1 MECFGENS
9 QVHPD
14 CAEWELP
21 KTLGGDE
28 TGDETVM
35 IAARREVLQ
44 PAAGLETHFSQRLLK
59 EPYALC
65 WVCFSDQP
73 PVEVNWRVAAF
84 YGRRA
89 KALKESRSLLT
100 EFDRTAR

>member
-1 MECFGENS
+1 MEPRGAPRVVMECFGENS

-44 PAAGLETHFSQRLLK
+44 PAAGLETHISQRLLK
-59 EPYALC
+59 EPYGTLYAGCASVTNLR
-65 WVCFSDQP
+65 
-73 PVEVNWRVAAF
+73 WR
-84 YGRRA
+84 
-89 KALKESRSLLT
+89 
-100 EFDRTAR
+100 